1 MERRHGLDVPHT
13 LDEACAAGRTALV
26 VYDMQV
32 GVLGQIADRERV
44 VDGVQRAL
52 AAARSA
58 GVRVVFMR
66 HVTLPTELMG
76 ASQLR
81 MWRAWQQARSVED
94 VVSAFPPDAPQT
106 QLVDEVAPGP
116 GEAVLDKLTMS
127 AFAGTPLDI
136 VLRDCGVSTVA
147 VAGVALEIGIE
158 PTVRHAADLGYVP
171 VVLTD
176 ACGAGDAEAGA
187 RTLAALEFAGD
198 ALLADVEAFSRSV
211 TSDGSA
217 SR

>member
-1 MERRHGLDVPHT
+1 VDRRHGLDVPRT
-13 LDEACAAGRTALV
+13 LDEACAAARTALV

-32 GVLGQIADRERV
+32 GVLGQIADRSRV
-44 VDGVQRAL
+44 IDGVQRAL
-52 AAARSA
+52 AAARGA

-66 HVTLPTELMG
+66 HVTLPVELMG

-81 MWRAWQQARSVED
+81 MWRAWQGAGSVDE
-94 VVSAFPPDAPQT
+94 VVSAFPPDAPQS

-116 GEAVLDKLTMS
+116 SEAVLDKLTMS
-127 AFAGTPLDI
+127 AFEGTPLDI
-136 VLRDCGVSTVA
+136 VLRDCGVATVA
-147 VAGVALEIGIE
+147 ICGVALEIGIE

-176 ACGAGDAEAGA
+176 ACGAGNAEAGA

-198 ALLADVEAFSRSV
+198 AFVVDVESFSRSV
-211 TSDGSA
+211 TSGGSA